1 MATQPLRI
9 LIPVDGAEPSLRAAK
24 HVAGL
29 KDHMRRQVEVLL
41 LNVQP
46 PVPMKELLF
55 EGRLTEVHRLEE
67 PLKAHGAGLLAGA
80 SAALKAAGIECQLH
94 VEIGELAPV
103 IAGFARTHHCE
114 MIVMGTRG
122 LGPLAGLCLGSV
134 AHKVVHLS
142 PVPVL
147 LVP

>member
-1 MATQPLRI
+1 MASPQLRI
-9 LIPVDGAEPSLRAAK
+9 LIAVDGAESSLRAVR
-24 HVAGL
+24 HVVGL
-29 KDHMRRQVEVLL
+29 KEHLRQKLEVLL

-46 PVPMKELLF
+46 PVPTKELLID
-55 EGRLTEVHRLEE
+55 GRLSEVRHLEE
-67 PLKAHGAGLLAGA
+67 PLKAHGATLLAGA
-80 SAALKAAGIECQLH
+80 GAVLKAAGIECQQH
-94 VEIGELAPV
+94 VEIGDLAPA

-134 AHKVVHLS
+134 ANKVVHLS